1 MKLGIIGYGYWGK
14 ILHKNLKNF
23 SDVVIHDPYIGIDNE
38 ESINDC
44 SHVFVATTTS
54 THKSVVDPL
63 LQKGIN
69 VFCEK
74 PLYTDKPSVNCL
86 FAEAKKNNVNL
97 FVDWTFTFNDAISA
111 IKKMYENKELG
122 SIRSVTMNRMNSG
135 PVRHDVSAKWDLSS
149 HDVSIIQYLFEDYP
163 TDVHWIERKRNPK
176 SFQHDTCIG
185 ILQYESFDV
194 LINSSWE
201 YSAKDRRCVFEFDAG
216 ILIWDDSTN
225 TIKLNGKDIKFTTF
239 NSPLENSISCFLEGG
254 IDQEK
259 LTTQVTEILE
269 N

>member
-1 MKLGIIGYGYWGK
+1 
-14 ILHKNLKNF
+14 
-23 SDVVIHDPYIGIDNE
+23 
-38 ESINDC
+38 
-44 SHVFVATTTS
+44 
-54 THKSVVDPL
+54 
-63 LQKGIN
+63 
-69 VFCEK
+69 
-74 PLYTDKPSVNCL
+74 
-86 FAEAKKNNVNL
+86 
-97 FVDWTFTFNDAISA
+97 
-111 IKKMYENKELG
+111 MYENKELG

-163 TDVHWIERKRNPK
+163 TDVHWIERKRNSK